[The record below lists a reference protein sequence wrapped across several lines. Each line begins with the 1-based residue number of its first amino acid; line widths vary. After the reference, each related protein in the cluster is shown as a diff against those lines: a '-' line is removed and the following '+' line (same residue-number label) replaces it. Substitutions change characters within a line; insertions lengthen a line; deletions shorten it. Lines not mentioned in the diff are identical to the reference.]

1 MRGQA
6 GSVPEISV
14 SGLEIFP
21 YELLRPV
28 NFTLKANG
36 KREFVPRDQVFRLPV
51 IYQLLPLPFLSITTA
66 LCSFYLLIFFI
77 LRHSQREFDANLQFA
92 LSVTII
98 FSLLA

>member
-28 NFTLKANG
+28 NFTLNANG
-36 KREFVPRDQVFRLPV
+36 KREFVPCDQVFPLPI
-51 IYQLLPLPFLSITTA
+51 IYQLLLPLPFLSIRTA
-66 LCSFYLLIFFI
+66 LYSFYLLIFF
-77 LRHSQREFDANLQFA
+77 FF
-92 LSVTII
+92 
-98 FSLLA
+98 

>member
-28 NFTLKANG
+28 NFTLNANG
-36 KREFVPRDQVFRLPV
+36 KREFVPCDQVFPLPI
-51 IYQLLPLPFLSITTA
+51 IYQLLPLPFLSIRTA
-66 LCSFYLLIFFI
+66 LYSFYLLIFFFFWDI
-77 LRHSQREFDANLQFA
+77 LNLN
-92 LSVTII
+92 LTLIC
-98 FSLLA
+98 SLP

>member
-14 SGLEIFP
+14 SGLEILP

-36 KREFVPRDQVFRLPV
+36 KREFVPCDQVFPLPI
-51 IYQLLPLPFLSITTA
+51 IYQLLPLPFLSIRTA
-66 LCSFYLLIFFI
+66 LYSFYLLIFF
-77 LRHSQREFDANLQFA
+77 FF
-92 LSVTII
+92 
-98 FSLLA
+98 